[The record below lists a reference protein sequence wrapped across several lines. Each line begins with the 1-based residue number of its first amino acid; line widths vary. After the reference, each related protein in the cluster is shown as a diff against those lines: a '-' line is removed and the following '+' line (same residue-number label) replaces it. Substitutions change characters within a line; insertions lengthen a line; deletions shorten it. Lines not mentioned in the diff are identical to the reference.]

1 MTMRNDPLL
10 VFFNIYYILLRI
22 WILPLFLDVSA
33 TSIPPV
39 ERSMYIFKK
48 DQQFFGLCYE
58 AQPCQMWLS
67 NSPKLRCENNPRA
80 TYRVHYSL
88 GFSKSPT
95 HCYQVCVSYLQL
107 FEELARLFAVSINIF
122 LDLGS
127 AAVCIGFQY
136 LFRFCFRLFNLYTY
150 TLSRSFSCGRH

>member
-22 WILPLFLDVSA
+22 WILPLSLDVSA

-58 AQPCQMWLS
+58 AQPCQMSLS

-95 HCYQVCVSYLQL
+95 YCYQVCVSYLQL

-122 LDLGS
+122 W
-127 AAVCIGFQY
+127 I
-136 LFRFCFRLFNLYTY
+136 
-150 TLSRSFSCGRH
+150 